1 MLSERILLVGV
12 SVPVRS
18 AFERRCARG
27 GSRWSVISRDD
38 VPAAPSQRYS
48 LCVVGSLRD
57 SDAVQLFRSIRKLLP
72 GCPIVVL
79 AEDLSTDVV
88 VQIVRAGV
96 TDVIGLPL
104 DAQDV
109 VSRALVSLESD
120 PEHGATGGL
129 VGVSAAFRGL
139 LEEVRAVASVRSTV
153 LLSGETGTGKGVIA
167 RTIHQLSD
175 RADRRFVHV
184 DCSSL
189 AESVIES
196 ELFGHQRGSFTGAVE
211 SRPGRFEV
219 AGDGTIFLD
228 EIGELG
234 PALQVKL
241 LRILEDREYE
251 RVGSTRTHLMTARV
265 IAATNRDL
273 RRLVEE
279 RRFRAD
285 LYFRLDVFQ
294 LCVPPLRERLDDIPP
309 LVHEGLARLAER
321 LERPAPTATEGFLE
335 RLMRHSWPGNVREL
349 MNVLERVM
357 IRERGPV
364 LGEAALDAFAWAAEH
379 DAALDTSVTRNLPG
393 TESADVNPGREAVA
407 AVLREA
413 GGNLARSARR
423 LGVARTTLR
432 YRVRKLGLEALLP
445 RD

>member
-1 MLSERILLVGV
+1 M
-12 SVPVRS
+12 
-18 AFERRCARG
+18 
-27 GSRWSVISRDD
+27 ISRDD
-38 VPAAPSQRYS
+38 VPSAPSQRYS
-48 LCVVGSLRD
+48 LCVVGSLREP
-57 SDAVQLFRSIRKLLP
+57 DAVRSFRSIRKLLP

-79 AEDLSTDVV
+79 AENLSTDVV
-88 VQIVRAGV
+88 VQIMRSGA
-96 TDVIGLPL
+96 TDIIGLPL
-104 DAQDV
+104 LAEEAV
-109 VSRALVSLESD
+109 ARALVSVESD
-120 PEHGATGGL
+120 PERGTSGDL

-153 LLSGETGTGKGVIA
+153 LVSGETGTGKGVIA

-196 ELFGHQRGSFTGAVE
+196 ELFGHQKGSFTGAVE

-309 LVHEGLARLAER
+309 LVHAGLARLAER
-321 LERPAPTATEGFLE
+321 LEMPAPAVTEEFLE

-349 MNVLERVM
+349 MNALERVL
-357 IRERGPV
+357 IRERGPL
-364 LGEAALDAFAWAAEH
+364 LGAGALDGFSWAAEPNAALDSSGPRDLASPE
-379 DAALDTSVTRNLPG
+379 SV
-393 TESADVNPGREAVA
+393 DVDLGREAVA

-413 GGNLARSARR
+413 GGNIARSARR

-432 YRVRKLGLEALLP
+432 YRVRQLGLEALLP